1 MATTAEPINVSV
13 PTSLGSR
20 EVVDLSSSTLNF
32 QLLENPQVSLQ
43 QCATK
48 FGPQLVRSIF
58 EKLAEKNTTATFE
71 VVNLSDDI
79 IGDEGARYLQQGFAG
94 NKCLKQLLLP
104 RAGLTAP
111 GFHAIGDLIGDCPS
125 LVECVLSSNVCDAE
139 GVKGDFDKG
148 LKKNKTLKSLYMAG
162 CRLGD
167 EGIAAICPGALST
180 HPALEHVSLAY
191 NRLEHGAA
199 LSLNKMLHANMA
211 LRYLDLS
218 GNALG
223 PQGAKDLVVGLK
235 ENKGRLQKLSVAQN
249 TIRLAGT
256 KVMVDFF
263 TSPEGKNMEFLD
275 LRHNYTTYKG
285 MVEIRAQLKRPLDE
299 KTQEGWLL
307 LFGTRQLFIN
317 AH

>member
-1 MATTAEPINVSV
+1 MAATAEPVNVSV
-13 PTSLGSR
+13 PTSLGAR
-20 EVVDLSSSTLNF
+20 EVVDLASSTLNF

-43 QCATK
+43 QCAMR
-48 FGPQLVRSIF
+48 FGPQVVRSIF
-58 EKLAEKNTTATFE
+58 EKLAEKNATATFE
-71 VVNLSDDI
+71 VVNLSDNL
-79 IGDEGARYLQQGFAG
+79 IGDEGARYLQAGFAG

-111 GFHAIGDLIGDCPS
+111 GMHAIGELLGDCAS
-125 LVECVLSSNVCDAE
+125 LEEIVLSSNVCDAE
-139 GVKGDFDKG
+139 GVKGSFDEG
-148 LKKNKTLKSLYMAG
+148 LKKNKTLKSLYLAG

-167 EGIAAICPGALST
+167 EGVASLCPGALST
-180 HPALEHVSLAY
+180 HPALQHVSLGY

-199 LSLNKMLHANMA
+199 ASLNRMLATNKA

-223 PQGAKDLVVGLK
+223 PQGAKELVQGLK
-235 ENKGRLQKLSVAQN
+235 ENKGKLQKLSLAQN
-249 TIRLAGT
+249 TIRLEGT
-256 KVMVDFF
+256 KALVDFF
-263 TSPEGKNMEFLD
+263 TSADGKNMEFLD

-299 KTQEGWLL
+299 NTKEGWLL
-307 LFGTRQLFIN
+307 LFGERQLFIN